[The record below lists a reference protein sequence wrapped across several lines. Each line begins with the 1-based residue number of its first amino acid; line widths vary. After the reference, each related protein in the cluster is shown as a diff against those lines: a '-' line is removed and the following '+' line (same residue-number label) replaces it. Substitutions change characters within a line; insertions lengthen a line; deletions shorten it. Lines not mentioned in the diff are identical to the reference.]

1 MDTGNPRLKP
11 HPFFYDLGK
20 LDAEAAMPKTAEPWS
35 LKLIKIRAKVSHG
48 RDVAFSRYRG
58 RYSPTC

>member
-1 MDTGNPRLKP
+1 
-11 HPFFYDLGK
+11 
-20 LDAEAAMPKTAEPWS
+20 MPKTAEPWS
-35 LKLIKIRAKVSHG
+35 LKLIKICAKVSHG